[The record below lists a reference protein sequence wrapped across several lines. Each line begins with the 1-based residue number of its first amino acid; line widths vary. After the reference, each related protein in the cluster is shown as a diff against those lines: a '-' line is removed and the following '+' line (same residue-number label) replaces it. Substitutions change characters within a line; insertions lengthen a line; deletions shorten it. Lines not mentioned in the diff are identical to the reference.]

1 MTRFINENTG
11 QEVRGDTHTA
21 PNGDRISVAS
31 LSRLSTGEL
40 NQIGIRREP
49 DPPPP
54 PPPPAPTPRERV
66 EQAAANGFSS
76 ALIDLLAEERGVTR
90 EALLDDLAGRLP

>member
-1 MTRFINENTG
+1 MPRYINENTG
-11 QEVRGDTHTA
+11 QEVRGGTYTA

-31 LSRLSTGEL
+31 LSRLSDEGL
-40 NQIGIRREP
+40 NRIGIRREA

-54 PPPPAPTPRERV
+54 PPPPPPTSRERV
-66 EQAAANGFSS
+66 ERAAASGFNS
-76 ALIDLLAEERGVTR
+76 AIVDLLAEERGVTR

>member
-1 MTRFINENTG
+1 MSRFINENTG
-11 QEVRGDTHTA
+11 QEVRSGTHTA

-40 NQIGIRREP
+40 NRIGIRREA

-54 PPPPAPTPRERV
+54 PPPPTPTPRERV